1 MLMAAHWIELNLTA
15 TEGVPVLG
23 AEVVGT
29 AVVGG
34 SEGALVGCEVGCR
47 VGSMVVGAEVVGA
60 TVVGGTVGG
69 GVHQHMRC

>member
-1 MLMAAHWIELNLTA
+1 MRVARPGSNMLMAAHWIELNLTA

-34 SEGALVGCEVGCR
+34 SEGALVGCEVHALA
-47 VGSMVVGAEVVGA
+47 VS
-60 TVVGGTVGG
+60 
-69 GVHQHMRC
+69 